1 MISHCTHPCSGTCL
15 AQNNNQFCIDI
26 DALLLTLKL
35 GDALLYSEAR
45 DTDRTHLVLT
55 ALEAKDSPDAK

>member
-15 AQNNNQFCIDI
+15 AQDNNKLGIDI
-26 DALLLTLKL
+26 DAFYGHGTL
-35 GDALLYSEAR
+35 GDELLYSEAHE
-45 DTDRTHLVLT
+45 TDRTYLVLT